1 MCCQSTAGVRR
12 KLILATV
19 AAALGV
25 FPGILLTGS
34 HPVLAQQAVTE
45 PPGLFHRFDRT
56 YLYFAKI
63 THVIDEPGHNMPP
76 GSIQVYVF
84 GNMEPVMLYGEEADA
99 FRKAL
104 TPITKDLTPRNPTAS
119 PKPDST
125 NSAAG
130 KPRRRIIAGQGSP
143 SVGPSVPRPAAGG
156 AENAKPEPPKTA
168 FDEG

>member
-76 GSIQVYVF
+76 GSIQVYF
-84 GNMEPVMLYGEEADA
+84 EGNQNWIALFGEEADA
-99 FRKAL
+99 FRKAIAQV
-104 TPITKDLTPRNPTAS
+104 TTDLTPKKKATPTAEKGDQAKGAPVGAKKRTITS
-119 PKPDST
+119 GGAAPAASGAAAPKP
-125 NSAAG
+125 AA
-130 KPRRRIIAGQGSP
+130 
-143 SVGPSVPRPAAGG
+143 VPANNDPGL
-156 AENAKPEPPKTA
+156 
-168 FDEG
+168 